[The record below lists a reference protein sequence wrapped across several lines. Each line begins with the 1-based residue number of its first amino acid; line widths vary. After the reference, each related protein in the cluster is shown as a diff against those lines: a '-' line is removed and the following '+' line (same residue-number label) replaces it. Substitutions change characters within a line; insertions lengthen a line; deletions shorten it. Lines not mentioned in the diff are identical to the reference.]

1 MRFNARELPRTAAAL
16 SMFAAPLLLLASSL
30 VSPALKSSSGAQL
43 DVIAQNPARWYWFTV
58 LLLSGSILLVPALLG
73 IAALV
78 RTSAPRLGNLGG
90 ALAVLGAPIA
100 VGDVMTQLMSWQMT
114 TAGADR
120 AQMAALLDRFQD
132 AAGANVVFGIGG
144 LAVVVGTLLLTVGLL
159 RGRLAPA
166 WATIGLSLGI
176 VANVVG
182 FSSSNNDAV
191 VVSWAILLIAMGSI
205 GRGVLGG
212 AASPAAAELGAP
224 EAAAAVR

>member
-1 MRFNARELPRTAAAL
+1 M
-16 SMFAAPLLLLASSL
+16 
-30 VSPALKSSSGAQL
+30 
-43 DVIAQNPARWYWFTV
+43 IAQNPARWYWFTV

-120 AQMAALLDRFQD
+120 AQMAALLNRFQD

-191 VVSWAILLIAMGSI
+191 VVSWAILLIATGSI